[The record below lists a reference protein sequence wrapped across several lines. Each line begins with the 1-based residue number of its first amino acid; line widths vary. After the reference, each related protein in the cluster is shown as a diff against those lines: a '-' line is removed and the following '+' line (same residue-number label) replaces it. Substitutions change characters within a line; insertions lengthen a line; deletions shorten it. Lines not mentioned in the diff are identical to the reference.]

1 MKEMELVECLLTPKE
16 LELLKTAEKIIGRK
30 GAFWKTSSMML
41 SGSLALAVQ
50 GIKKLRESDDIDIC
64 DYGCSAWDLTQVG
77 AKQITGDSDEYD
89 EFFCE
94 FEINGHK
101 IHYLEM
107 SLGDLE
113 NEYLIVRHGN
123 IRFRVLK
130 AKYILEYKMRHA
142 FDYKHGHPQ
151 KHKKDLIYIL
161 SNN

>member
-1 MKEMELVECLLTPKE
+1 MELVECLLTPKE
-16 LELLKTAEKIIGRK
+16 LELLRTAEDLICYKAK
-30 GAFWKTSSMML
+30 PWETKSMML
-41 SGSLALAVQ
+41 SGSLALAIQ
-50 GIKKLRESDDIDIC
+50 GIKKPREADDIDIC

-94 FEINGHK
+94 FEMNGHK

-107 SLGDLE
+107 SLGELE
-113 NEYLIVRHGN
+113 NEYLIVHHGN
-123 IRFRVLK
+123 LRFRVLE

-142 FDYKHGHPQ
+142 FDNEHGHPE
-151 KHKKDLIYIL
+151 KHKRDLIYIL